1 MVPRIGDRGHSFK
14 GAGLYFLHDKQ
25 ADTKERVQ
33 WTYIHN
39 IPTKDPDKAFKWM
52 AYTAM
57 NADMLKRQ
65 SGVKATG
72 RKATK
77 GPVYTFSLAWAPH
90 QQPDKQ
96 TMLESAFTTLG
107 LLDLEDHEAVF
118 VAHND
123 TAHPH
128 VHVICNLVHPETGKT
143 KVVSYDRLTMSQ
155 WAEGVERSDG
165 EILCEQRVVNNEQ
178 RRLNRDYN
186 KMFGMVKHR
195 ERKLE
200 IAQHIQ
206 QLYEQSDSGKAFQSA
221 LEHSGYTLAKGDR
234 RGFVLVD
241 KAGEIYS
248 LSRQLKGHR
257 ANDIKTRLQGIG
269 ELLDAKEI
277 AHQRKHFDRDNY
289 ETERQK
295 KIVDAA
301 IEEKQKQTQQKK
313 TEQRDII
320 TPQPQKHDP
329 DTEHLRKLDEQRA
342 FEQKSD
348 RQKDA
353 FSKQQ
358 AQFYKRDELLKKI
371 KELESLTKDPLS
383 KDIEALKKTLRDMD
397 RRIAEQNQALDK
409 KMEDSRP
416 ELTQEDEVKKRTE
429 DLRRRMQEKRDK
441 DRGMEP

>member
-25 ADTKERVQ
+25 AKTNDRVE

-39 IPTKDPDKAFKWM
+39 IPTNDPDKAFRFM

-57 NADMLKRQ
+57 NAEMLKRQ
-65 SGVKATG
+65 AGVKATG

-90 QQPDKQ
+90 QNPDKQ
-96 TMLESAFTTLG
+96 TMLEAAFMTLG
-107 LLDLEDHEAVF
+107 LLDLEEHEAVF

-155 WAEGVERSDG
+155 WAEGVERHDG
-165 EILCEQRVVNNEQ
+165 EILCEQRVINNEE
-178 RRLNRDYN
+178 RRNNRDYN
-186 KMFGMVKHR
+186 RMFDLVKHR
-195 ERKLE
+195 EHKLE

-221 LEHSGYTLAKGDR
+221 LEHSGFTLAKGDR

-241 KAGEIYS
+241 AAGEIYS
-248 LSRQLKGHR
+248 LSRQLKGQR
-257 ANDIKTRLQGIG
+257 ANEIKTRLQGIG
-269 ELLDAKEI
+269 ELPDAKEI
-277 AHQRKHFDRDNY
+277 AQQRKHFDRDHY

-295 KIVDAA
+295 MIVDAA
-301 IEEKQKQTQQKK
+301 IEEKGK
-313 TEQRDII
+313 
-320 TPQPQKHDP
+320 QKHIHNKPEQQRTIIPPQQHNP
-329 DTEHLRKLDEQRA
+329 DTDHLRKLDEQRA
-342 FEQKSD
+342 WEQKSD

-353 FSKQQ
+353 LSNSRHSFTN
-358 AQFYKRDELLKKI
+358 ARICARPLRKKNN
-371 KELESLTKDPLS
+371 KPPA
-383 KDIEALKKTLRDMD
+383 ALQKNVN
-397 RRIAEQNQALDK
+397 A
-409 KMEDSRP
+409 
-416 ELTQEDEVKKRTE
+416 
-429 DLRRRMQEKRDK
+429 
-441 DRGMEP
+441 